1 MIAPGWLAPMSIGT
15 PTMRMCLGP
24 CGRAVRSEEVELA
37 EVIMAAVPDYKE
49 GGAGL
54 GAGSVVLLKKLMVA
68 PAHSKCRAR

>member
-1 MIAPGWLAPMSIGT
+1 
-15 PTMRMCLGP
+15 
-24 CGRAVRSEEVELA
+24 VELA

-49 GGAGL
+49 GDAGL